1 VSLESMRTFLARFRV
16 FLGFVCA
23 AAAFWLANP
32 NALSLY
38 VGGAIAIAGEVIRI
52 WAAGHIQK
60 GREVTRSGPYR
71 YVRHPLYAGSAI
83 IGLGFIVAS
92 RSIVVVVLV
101 VVYLGATLTAAMRT
115 EEAALEEKFAGEYSA
130 YREGTAEPHQR
141 AFSLERVMANREYR
155 AITGLVFGLLIL
167 WLRSRGIV

>member
-1 VSLESMRTFLARFRV
+1 MRMFLARFRV

-38 VGGAIAIAGEVIRI
+38 AGAAIAIAGEGIRI

-60 GREVTRSGPYR
+60 GREITRSGPYR

-92 RSIVVVVLV
+92 RSIVVALLV

-115 EEAALEEKFAGEYSA
+115 EETALDEKFAGEYSA
-130 YREGTAEPHQR
+130 YRDGIAQPVQR
-141 AFSLERVMANREYR
+141 SFSLDRVMANREYR
-155 AITGLVFGLLIL
+155 AMTGLVVGLLVL
-167 WLRSRGIV
+167 WLRSRGMI